1 MVATACGGVLLV
13 GADRGGS
20 LCRRQQNG
28 PLEPDQAEA
37 VLGSRLDTASV
48 PSKEVRRPR
57 SDVHAIHNAH
67 NSVFCSTAYQLAIKQ
82 ARDWLGIARS
92 ASESDERVEEL
103 EEEEEEP
110 VDEPKPM
117 DVDGLEMLRDNKVP
131 SNTTGYRGVRRNGI
145 RFQAFLPGSQYLG
158 TFATAEEAADCIAKR
173 LQQSESPPHSPP
185 LRPRHQLPPP
195 PPPPPQ
201 RRPPPPKPQEPKK
214 VLAAPQQQTMVS
226 QGLSY
231 CSNGCGRTFTHGPAR
246 AQHEKFCKLGGA
258 RPAPP
263 ARRIERAVPAKPLR
277 IHKPPT
283 QPRKLPVPSF
293 RIVSAVAAVAAV
305 EDGEDDTE
313 VRARPRPSPA
323 QKAGCP
329 APPPPLAGDGAD

>member
-1 MVATACGGVLLV
+1 MSCA
-13 GADRGGS
+13 
-20 LCRRQQNG
+20 
-28 PLEPDQAEA
+28 
-37 VLGSRLDTASV
+37 
-48 PSKEVRRPR
+48 
-57 SDVHAIHNAH
+57 
-67 NSVFCSTAYQLAIKQ
+67 STAYQLAIKQ

-117 DVDGLEMLRDNKVP
+117 DVVGLEMLRDKVP

-173 LQQSESPPHSPP
+173 LQQSQSPPHSPP